1 MSKPLFTANRR
12 QMMAGGMSAAFI
24 AGCSPRSTWSVT
36 ETDVLVIGGG
46 MAGISAAL
54 RLEAEGVNVQL
65 IEADKQLGGRC
76 FTLRTSDGDF
86 DCGATTVG
94 PNYGNVLT
102 YAYEADVPF
111 IAPPGKE
118 KFSYHINGQFVHPNA
133 WETSS
138 ANLLVGAERG
148 ILPEQLE
155 FPILMKSNKIKD
167 VTQWNSEELLAYD
180 VALDRYLK
188 DNGASDEALR
198 LIDLTSNTM
207 GLDQTSA
214 LFQMREFAGID
225 TTPKAGEG
233 SDKVREVYDASGGPA
248 GFYNVKGG
256 MLTLIERVATLLKT
270 EPMLGDPVVAIDV
283 EKDGASVTM
292 ASGKKMRAKSVI
304 CTVPYSVLRSIAITP
319 EPTGPKKAA
328 IDNAL
333 YTLTTHVFFIPT
345 KPYWEDDGH
354 PAGLVSDDVVERVM
368 ANHDEDGKV
377 SWLDVWMNGDAA
389 AKLDAMPEK
398 DMMTFVQDRLEAMRP
413 SMKGAIAPV
422 GAYSWGQNEF
432 VKGNKY
438 IMRPGDARGMYP
450 WLAEPYM
457 DRLRFAGEHTR
468 DFEAGL
474 EAAASSG
481 MREAGAYLEL
491 FA

>member
-1 MSKPLFTANRR
+1 MSKSIFQANRR
-12 QMMAGGMSAAFI
+12 QVIIGGLSAALV
-24 AGCSPRSTWSVT
+24 AGCAPKSTWST
-36 ETDVLVIGGG
+36 RETDVLVIGGG
-46 MAGISAAL
+46 IAGISAAL

-76 FTLRTSDGDF
+76 FTLRTEDGSF
-86 DCGATTVG
+86 DCGASTVG
-94 PNYGNVLT
+94 PNYGNLLS

-118 KFSYHINGQFVHPNA
+118 KFSYHINGEFVHPDA

-138 ANLLVGAERG
+138 ANRLVGSERS

-155 FPILMKSNKIKD
+155 FPILMKNNKIKD
-167 VTQWNSEELLAYD
+167 VTNWNSEEMLAYD

-188 DNGASDEALR
+188 ENGVSDEALR

-207 GLDQTSA
+207 GLGQTSA

-225 TTPKAGEG
+225 TPKKG
-233 SDKVREVYDASGGPA
+233 DKVREVYDASNGPA

-256 MLTLIERVATLLKT
+256 MLTMIERIATLLKT

-292 ASGKKMRAKSVI
+292 ASGKKIRAKSVI

-319 EPTGPKKAA
+319 APTGPKKAA
-328 IDNAL
+328 IDDAL

-345 KPYWEDDGH
+345 KPYWEEDGH

-377 SWLDVWMNGDAA
+377 SWLDVWMNGAAA
-389 AKLDAMPEK
+389 AKVDTMPEK
-398 DMMTFVQDRLEAMRP
+398 EMMAFVQARLEKMRP
-413 SMKGAIAPV
+413 SMKGAITPV

-438 IMRPGDARGMYP
+438 IMRPGDARGMFP

-468 DFEAGL
+468 DYEAGL
-474 EAAASSG
+474 EAAATSG
-481 MREAGAYLEL
+481 MREAMAYLDQ